1 MASAYLTMR
10 NLSRSMVEARRN
22 TFKSPK
28 PDRVRLLVYD
38 ILQEVNRSDG
48 YSNLLLP
55 QALTGADFEQ
65 RDKGFATELLYG
77 TLRMQGRHDYIA
89 AQVSDRS
96 WSEVDPGIVDVVRLG
111 AHQLFEMRVPSH
123 AAVSATVELAR
134 KVIGESKASFV
145 NALLRKMSAQT
156 LDQWLDP
163 VNEIKDPVTRL
174 AIMYSHPEW
183 IVSAYY
189 DLLRDYAEVE
199 KLLSANNLPASPTLV
214 WWPGRST
221 QAEFIALGAVSTAYS
236 PYGLKY
242 DGTPTSLEAIRHRR
256 AGVQDEGSQLVAS
269 IFATVVAEEKSWLD
283 LCAGPGGKAALLASL
298 AKVNGKDFTAN
309 EISKPRSELVK
320 QVIGTARL
328 WVGDGRDI
336 AAHNEKFGAI
346 LADVPCT
353 GLGAL
358 RRRPEVR
365 WRRQVSDLRA
375 LTQLQR
381 ELSDAAI
388 SILEVGGYFGYAT
401 CSPHLAE
408 TSIQVKDIL
417 NSHPELELI
426 DLTQYL
432 PAELQGAI
440 RDGALSLWTHRHETD
455 AMYMAVF
462 RKKVLPSL

>member
-1 MASAYLTMR
+1 
-10 NLSRSMVEARRN
+10 MVEARRN

-55 QALTGADFEQ
+55 QALTDADFEQ

-156 LDQWLDP
+156 LDQWLEP

-199 KLLSANNLPASPTLV
+199 KLLSANNSPASPTLV

-221 QAEFIALGAVSTAYS
+221 QEEFISLGAVSTAFS

-242 DGTPTSLEAIRHRR
+242 EGTPASLEAIRHRR

-269 IFATVVAEEKSWLD
+269 IFASVVAEEKSWLD
-283 LCAGPGGKAALLASL
+283 LCAGPGGKAALLASI
-298 AKVNGKDFTAN
+298 AKVNGRDFTAN

-336 AAHNEKFGAI
+336 ASHNERFGAI

-426 DLTQYL
+426 DLTEYL
-432 PAELQGAI
+432 PAGLQEAI

-462 RKKVLPSL
+462 RKKDPLSL